1 MPYLAR
7 VTLAGDPAGMHA
19 RPAAEVGRAIAGF
32 DATIVFSQEGRTCE
46 IDTTMASLSLL
57 KATADL
63 QLRCGSCFE
72 LSCDGLEAEEAF
84 EALRA
89 ALTEGSFAGSRFEP
103 VP

>member
-1 MPYLAR
+1 MSYQAR
-7 VTLAGDPAGMHA
+7 ITLAGDPAGMHA

-32 DATIVFSQEGRTCE
+32 DATIVFSQEGQSCQ

-84 EALRA
+84 ESLRV
-89 ALTEGSFAGSRFEP
+89 ALTEGSFSGSRFESRP
-103 VP
+103 